1 MGQLQAL
8 IDPRKGAAATS
19 QARRVEARARVAV
32 TSCGETPNG
41 WTLTAFGTILA
52 ALPTIEEVL

>member
-8 IDPRKGAAATS
+8 IDPRKSAATS
-19 QARRVEARARVAV
+19 RARRVEARGRVAF
-32 TSCGETPNG
+32 TSCRGTPNG
-41 WTLTAFGTILA
+41 WTLIAFGTILA